1 MPTQEWLAQYESV
14 KEKTLSP
21 VDLNQYFEREELAGK
36 SLAVMDI
43 GPCTLPT
50 GRGLVRDARLFALQY
65 YLSSS
70 PILSPPPPEPIGR
83 RSASSS
89 RMKAGAEPGTPLFAC
104 GFPTPGR

>member
-50 GRGLVRDARLFALQY
+50 GRVLVRD
-65 YLSSS
+65 
-70 PILSPPPPEPIGR
+70 
-83 RSASSS
+83 
-89 RMKAGAEPGTPLFAC
+89 PLFFLPDRQEQPYFITAPAD
-104 GFPTPGR
+104 GGLRHQAG